1 MNSQWSVRFRQGVA
15 LTAFFACVTAAQAQ
29 SQPDQASLDDLQ
41 HSAEV
46 FSATLSESLG
56 LNQRPGI
63 FSPRNGHINGRYLA
77 RQGMVFEIF
86 MPNGVR
92 GNVMGIDMEQLDQS
106 LSALSEQLGTMM
118 ERGLVYRPD
127 PEAIREA
134 MALSLRSGEVAAF
147 YREKLQEVSS
157 LADSVNVERALA
169 NASSTLQRLQSEGML
184 DSDAL
189 RSARER
195 LDELQQE
202 AFAELQSLR
211 ELQQE
216 IRRQGLDAVD
226 LPDSGQVAD
235 WESSF
240 ADMRSAL
247 ADVESR
253 AREQLSA
260 LQVQQQQLREQNRQA
275 RQQAL
280 ATFESRLFDT
290 VCNYAAAMRNLPD
303 QEYVTLILADSGNV
317 TNDDAAPS
325 RDRVHV
331 LTQSA
336 ITQCRQGQMDG
347 AQLAAS
353 ADTYNY

>member
-1 MNSQWSVRFRQGVA
+1 MIRQWSVRCRQGLA
-15 LTAFFACVTAAQAQ
+15 LTTLFACVAGAQAQ
-29 SQPDQASLDDLQ
+29 PGQDVLDDLQ

-86 MPNGVR
+86 MPNGVHS
-92 GNVMGIDMEQLDQS
+92 NVMGIDMAQLDQS
-106 LSALSEQLGTMM
+106 LSALSDQLGTMM
-118 ERGLVYRPD
+118 ERGLVHRPD

-134 MALSLRSGEVAAF
+134 MALSLRSGEVAEF
-147 YREKLQEVSS
+147 YRETLQEVSS
-157 LADSVNVERALA
+157 LSDSFNVERALA
-169 NASSTLQRLQSEGML
+169 NASSTLQRLQREGML
-184 DSDAL
+184 DSEAI
-189 RSARER
+189 RSAREQ
-195 LDELQQE
+195 LDDLQQE
-202 AFAELQSLR
+202 AFTELQSLR

-216 IRRQGLDAVD
+216 IRREGLDAIE
-226 LPDSGQVAD
+226 LPDSQQVAE
-235 WESSF
+235 WESAF
-240 ADMRSAL
+240 ASMRGTL
-247 ADVESR
+247 TGVEAR

-260 LQVQQQQLREQNRQA
+260 LQAQQQQMREQNRQA
-275 RQQAL
+275 QQQAL

-303 QEYVTLILADSGNV
+303 QEYVTLILAGSGSV
-317 TNDDAAPS
+317 AGDGGEPP

-336 ITQCRQGQMDG
+336 ITQCRQGQIDG
-347 AQLAAS
+347 SQLAAS